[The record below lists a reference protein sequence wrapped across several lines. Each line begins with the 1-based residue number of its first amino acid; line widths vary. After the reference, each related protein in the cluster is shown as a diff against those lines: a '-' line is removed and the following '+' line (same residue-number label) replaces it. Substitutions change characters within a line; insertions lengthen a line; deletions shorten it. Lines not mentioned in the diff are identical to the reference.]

1 MRPIGV
7 GTADFKLIKSQNNFL
22 IDKSMLI
29 DDILNSVVEVFLF
42 PRPRRFG
49 KSLNISLLK
58 YFFEKTEKSNLT
70 LFTDLQVAQHP
81 HLMAHQGQYPV
92 IDLSFKDVKHVAN
105 WEEMSAK
112 FQNSIAEEYI
122 RHKYILETLN
132 EFDKKYFD
140 KIVNRKSSVSEFKDS
155 IYNLSKFLFEY
166 HQQKVVLLID
176 EYDTPLNDAYLSGL
190 LTEARTYIST
200 LYGTALKGNNYLF
213 KAVLTGIYRISKES
227 IFSGL
232 NNLKVCSILD
242 NLGIT
247 QFGFT
252 EAEMESIFTEYQ
264 FTDAQKNECTSWY
277 NGYIWGKNQ
286 TVIYNPWSIVNYLS
300 EDFNLKAH
308 WVNTSAND
316 LIKEMINNCSIE
328 SKKDFEVLLQG
339 GSVSKPIIEDVVF
352 DHLIDNEDVLWSFF
366 FFSGYLKI
374 IKQYQIDDKPYGDFQ
389 IVNRELKSIFKDSVD
404 YWFNKSQT
412 KGKFDVVL
420 DNLVKNNL
428 EDFAEYFTEFI
439 TKVTSYYDFADKE
452 PERVYHALV
461 LGMMVNLQSKYRITS
476 NRESGFGRYDIML
489 HPLQENLPAYI
500 FEFKK
505 HHQIKEQNIDETLQ
519 NAMSQIKTRNYAATL
534 QQEGFQ
540 NIELIAIA
548 FKGKEV
554 KLCWEKVV

>member
-300 EDFNLKAH
+300 GDFNLKAH

-476 NRESGFGRYDIML
+476 NRESGFGRYDIKL

>member
-300 EDFNLKAH
+300 GDFNLKAH

-428 EDFAEYFTEFI
+428 EDFAEYFAEFI

>member
-7 GTADFKLIKSQNNFL
+7 GTADFKLIKSKNNFL

-81 HLMAHQGQYPV
+81 HLMAYQGQYPV

-122 RHKYILETLN
+122 RHKSILETLN

-300 EDFNLKAH
+300 GDFNLKAH

-428 EDFAEYFTEFI
+428 EDFAEYFSEFI

>member
-7 GTADFKLIKSQNNFL
+7 GTADFKLIKSKNNFL

-81 HLMAHQGQYPV
+81 HLMAYQGQYPV

-300 EDFNLKAH
+300 GDFNLKAH

-428 EDFAEYFTEFI
+428 EDFAEYFSEFI

>member
-7 GTADFKLIKSQNNFL
+7 GTADFKLIKSKNNFL

-81 HLMAHQGQYPV
+81 HLMAYQGQYPV

-300 EDFNLKAH
+300 GDFNLKAH

>member
-7 GTADFKLIKSQNNFL
+7 GTADFKLIKNQNGFL
-22 IDKSMLI
+22 IDKSLLI
-29 DDILNSVVEVFLF
+29 DDIIASLSEVFLF

-49 KSLNISLLK
+49 KSLNISMLK
-58 YFFEKTEKSNLT
+58 YFFEKTEKSNLS
-70 LFTDLQVAQHP
+70 LFTELKVAQYP

-92 IDLSFKDVKHVAN
+92 IDLSFKDVKHVTN
-105 WEEMSAK
+105 WVAMYKK
-112 FQNSIAEEYI
+112 FQDILSSEYDK
-122 RHKYILETLN
+122 HKYLSDFLTGKNKDYFNAISQLEDTVDYSQAIL
-132 EFDKKYFD
+132 K
-140 KIVNRKSSVSEFKDS
+140 
-155 IYNLSKFLFEY
+155 LSQFLSEY

-190 LTEARTYIST
+190 LTEARAYISG
-200 LYGTALKGNNYLF
+200 LYGAALKGNNYLF

-242 NLGIT
+242 NLGIN

-252 EAEMESIFTEYQ
+252 EAEMEAIFTEYQ
-264 FTDAQKNECTSWY
+264 FTEEQKNECTSWY
-277 NGYIWGKNQ
+277 NGYIWGDNQ
-286 TVIYNPWSIVNYLS
+286 TVIYNPWSIVNYIS
-300 EDFNLKAH
+300 GSKRLKPY

-339 GSVSKPIIEDVVF
+339 GAVFKPIIEDVVF
-352 DHLIDNEDVLWSFF
+352 DHLIDNENVLWSFF

-374 IKQYQIDDKPYGDFQ
+374 IKQYQIDDKLYGDFQ

-412 KGKFDVVL
+412 KGKFDVIL
-420 DNLVKNNL
+420 ENLVKNNL
-428 EDFAEYFTEFI
+428 IDFSKYFREFI
-439 TKVTSYYDFADKE
+439 EKVTSYYDFADKE

-505 HHQIKEQNIDETLQ
+505 FDSDDEETIQATLD
-519 NAMSQIKTRNYAATL
+519 NALLQIKTRNYAATL

-540 NIELIAIA
+540 NIQLIAIA
-548 FKGKEV
+548 FKGKEA
-554 KLCWEKVV
+554 KMCWEKVVD

>member
-7 GTADFKLIKSQNNFL
+7 GTADFKLIKSKNNFL

-81 HLMAHQGQYPV
+81 HLMAYQGQYPV

-300 EDFNLKAH
+300 GDFNLKAH

-505 HHQIKEQNIDETLQ
+505 HHQIKEKNIDETLQ